1 MKMIDPHLH
10 VDTISCNLLYD
21 MATAGITT
29 VVTHHAYPCNY
40 TGTYPK
46 LWNEPITS
54 QTIIGHWERLMN
66 FESWRVG
73 LELIDTYVAIA
84 LNNFV
89 VPPDYEKVLE
99 ALPKYLERER
109 VVGFGELSLEP
120 SSPTCPDMGKQEE
133 ILRIQVRIAKQYDK
147 AMSIHI
153 PMAEKEK
160 WTGKIF
166 DIITEEDVDRSKVVV
181 EHADGTVAKIISEF
195 GCYAGIAVQ
204 PPRKVSPADAAK
216 IAADCRRDRVLINS
230 DCSFLYSDPLSV
242 PKTALEMRRL
252 GLGEDEIKTIV
263 FDNPCRVYKLGQR

>member
-1 MKMIDPHLH
+1 M
-10 VDTISCNLLYD
+10 
-21 MATAGITT
+21 
-29 VVTHHAYPCNY
+29 
-40 TGTYPK
+40 
-46 LWNEPITS
+46 
-54 QTIIGHWERLMN
+54 
-66 FESWRVG
+66 
-73 LELIDTYVAIA
+73 
-84 LNNFV
+84 
-89 VPPDYEKVLE
+89 
-99 ALPKYLERER
+99 
-109 VVGFGELSLEP
+109 
-120 SSPTCPDMGKQEE
+120 
-133 ILRIQVRIAKQYDK
+133 RIAKQYDK

-166 DIITEEDVDRSKVVV
+166 DIITEEDADRSRVVV